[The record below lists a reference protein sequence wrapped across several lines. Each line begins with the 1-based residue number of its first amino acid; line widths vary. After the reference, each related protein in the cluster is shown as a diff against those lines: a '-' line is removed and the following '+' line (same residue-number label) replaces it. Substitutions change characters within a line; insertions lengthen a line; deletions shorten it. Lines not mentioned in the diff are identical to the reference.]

1 MRGDAPRQLKCPRCG
16 FRSGRDVIAVLNL
29 EKKYL
34 TLKGCVPFTPMP
46 RDPALEVAV
55 LPVKGWAR
63 RKPLDATNKHELMR
77 MSI

>member
-55 LPVKGWAR
+55 LPMKGWAR
-63 RKPLDATNKHELMR
+63 RKSLDATNKHESMR

>member
-1 MRGDAPRQLKCPRCG
+1 
-16 FRSGRDVIAVLNL
+16 VLNL

-46 RDPALEVAV
+46 SDPTPEVAV
-55 LPVKGWAR
+55 LPMREWAR
-63 RKPLDATNKHELMR
+63 RKSLDAINKHELIR

>member
-46 RDPALEVAV
+46 RDPCSR
-55 LPVKGWAR
+55 GSS
-63 RKPLDATNKHELMR
+63 ATNEGVGEEKAP
-77 MSI
+77 